1 MKLSFSTTNWSI
13 RIWIKIEQSQVFI
26 AFKVICFIFEK
37 LFISCKN
44 FQFMAKTFKGYYKTA
59 RIRVSFFYIN
69 WIKLNTCSHKNLHNG
84 KCLIVSRLKMCT
96 IRMLKHRQQNYPK
109 ANTRWVCYKIFHN
122 NFFLEKLKE
131 VPKGV
136 VCISTFTSVFV

>member
-1 MKLSFSTTNWSI
+1 MHICCYISFLTSKIHNEKSI

-59 RIRVSFFYIN
+59 RTRVSFFYIN

-96 IRMLKHRQQNYPK
+96 IRMLKHRGNRITRKQILDEYVTKYFIITFSSKSWRKSPK
-109 ANTRWVCYKIFHN
+109 A
-122 NFFLEKLKE
+122 
-131 VPKGV
+131 
-136 VCISTFTSVFV
+136 

>member
-1 MKLSFSTTNWSI
+1 LLYVISHIKNTQWTYWSI
-13 RIWIKIEQSQVFI
+13 RIWTKIEQSQVFI

-59 RIRVSFFYIN
+59 RTRVSLFYIN

-96 IRMLKHRQQNYPK
+96 IRMLKHRGNRITRKQILDEYVTKYFIITFSSKSWRKSPK
-109 ANTRWVCYKIFHN
+109 A
-122 NFFLEKLKE
+122 
-131 VPKGV
+131 
-136 VCISTFTSVFV
+136 

>member
-1 MKLSFSTTNWSI
+1 MHICCYISFLTSKIHNEIKSI

-26 AFKVICFIFEK
+26 AFKAICFIFEK

-59 RIRVSFFYIN
+59 RTRVSFFYIN

-96 IRMLKHRQQNYPK
+96 IRMLKHRGNRITRKQILDEYVTKYFIITFSSKSWRKSPK
-109 ANTRWVCYKIFHN
+109 A
-122 NFFLEKLKE
+122 
-131 VPKGV
+131 
-136 VCISTFTSVFV
+136 